1 MSSDHMF
8 EIDKNELEI
17 YADTDIYFCG
27 KKGKFGLFI
36 PKNSGEDL
44 KKIKPHQSLYIS
56 REDRVK
62 LIKKW
67 IRRDVNNVKVWYEE
81 DSEKSKEYLLK
92 VAEYFFLHKD
102 CSIIEESQYF
112 ISSMASM
119 FEYYPDVMEKLSF
132 LTETEFS
139 IQYHNINV
147 MLYCMDFAAKN
158 DRTKDEIIVAGLTGF
173 LHDIGKI
180 DIDDKILMKKD
191 RLTKKEFSEIQ
202 NHPRY
207 GIRILKDCKIDD
219 RIIDVVWEHHE
230 RLDGSGYPRGKFAES
245 LGMHSR
251 LLAIIDSF
259 DALTSQRPYKKRSSI
274 MSAFKM
280 LKEDADKGKYDSM
293 ILKQF
298 AKCFIGTDL

>member
-1 MSSDHMF
+1 MY
-8 EIDKNELEI
+8 EIDKNELEDYGSI
-17 YADTDIYFCG
+17 DIYFRG
-27 KKGKFGLFI
+27 KKGAYGLFI

-44 KKIKPHQSLYIS
+44 KKLNPQQSLYVS
-56 REDRVK
+56 REDRVI

-67 IRRDVNNVKVWYEE
+67 IRRDVNNVSIWYEE
-81 DSEKSKEYLLK
+81 DFEKSKEYLLK
-92 VAEYFFLHKD
+92 VAKYFFLDKD
-102 CSIIEESQYF
+102 CSIIEESKYF
-112 ISSMASM
+112 ISSMATM
-119 FEYYPDVMEKLSF
+119 FEHYPDMVEKLLF
-132 LTETEFS
+132 LDEAEFS

-147 MLYCMDFAAKN
+147 MLYCMDFATKN
-158 DRTKDEIIVAGLTGF
+158 NRTKDEIIVAGLTGF

-180 DIDDKILMKKD
+180 DIAQEILMKKD
-191 RLTKKEFSEIQ
+191 QLTKREFSEIK

-207 GIRILKDCKIDD
+207 GIRVLKDCKVDD

-245 LGMHSR
+245 LGVHSR
-251 LLAIIDSF
+251 LLGIIDSF

-274 MSAFKM
+274 MSAFKI
-280 LKEDADKGKYDSM
+280 LKEDADRGKYDTM